1 MNGGFR
7 HHFFS
12 PYISRINV
20 FNIWN
25 LSQAGHML
33 DVGMN
38 AVSVNVSTYCD
49 LENIYSNKFDP
60 LIINTIPVEVQNLLP
75 YCHDH
80 HHLSDTALRY
90 LLITLTHNKHFIS
103 SLCTLHTPYCRG
115 TIMLVAGAG
124 SYYCLCFQLE
134 VIICYAVSPSAV
146 SSLFINNITHI
157 LAPPSSQGTN
167 KDSSPWW
174 WEADES
180 HQNIL
185 HHVLFA

>member
-1 MNGGFR
+1 
-7 HHFFS
+7 
-12 PYISRINV
+12 
-20 FNIWN
+20 
-25 LSQAGHML
+25 
-33 DVGMN
+33 MN

-49 LENIYSNKFDP
+49 LEKISSDKFDP

-80 HHLSDTALRY
+80 HHLSDIALRY

-103 SLCTLHTPYCRG
+103 SPSSAHYTLHIAG

-124 SYYCLCFQLE
+124 SYYCLCFQLG

-157 LAPPSSQGTN
+157 LAPQSLTREQTKTAPH
-167 KDSSPWW
+167 D
-174 WEADES
+174 DER
-180 HQNIL
+180 QMKVIKTCYM
-185 HHVLFA
+185 LFFANRYAIYKEIWNTSLDTY

>member
-1 MNGGFR
+1 
-7 HHFFS
+7 
-12 PYISRINV
+12 
-20 FNIWN
+20 
-25 LSQAGHML
+25 
-33 DVGMN
+33 MN

-49 LENIYSNKFDP
+49 LEKISSDKFDP

-80 HHLSDTALRY
+80 HHLSDIALRY

-103 SLCTLHTPYCRG
+103 SQGSAHYTLHIAG

-124 SYYCLCFQLE
+124 SYYCLCFQLG

-157 LAPPSSQGTN
+157 LAPQSLTREQTKTAPH
-167 KDSSPWW
+167 D
-174 WEADES
+174 DER
-180 HQNIL
+180 QMKVIKTCYM
-185 HHVLFA
+185 LFFANR